1 MTTALSE
8 GPWLRTPEAC
18 VALGISRDTL
28 QVRKRE
34 GLFQAGRDYIRTG
47 RHAKSP
53 CLWNIQS
60 ARAQM
65 AMWAAPALVEVD

>member
-1 MTTALSE
+1 MTHHLNE
-8 GPWLRTPEAC
+8 GPWLRRPEAC

-60 ARAQM
+60 AREQM
-65 AMWAAPALVEVD
+65 ALWAAPTAVEE